1 MNLSQLK
8 PPKGQKHK
16 NQRIG
21 QGMGSGRGKYSGRG
35 AKGAKSISGYSRM
48 RGFEGGQMPLHRRL
62 PKRGFTNIF
71 RKEFAI
77 VNLGHLDR
85 LPGDSFDPGK
95 LLELGVIHKLKEGL
109 KILGSGELKRKIL
122 VKAHLF
128 SKSALE
134 KIKAAGGTAEVIPG
148 VKLNVKKVQHPGAK
162 AGTKPKSAAPKPAE
176 KPPADAPEAVGAP
189 VKEKKPSSKKPGAE
203 QPAAEKPAAEKGA
216 EKASKPKQAKP
227 SGKASNKEEK

>member
-21 QGMGSGRGKYSGRG
+21 QGMGSGRGKFSGRG

-77 VNLGHLDR
+77 VNLGDLDR
-85 LPGDSFDPGK
+85 IEGDSFDPGK
-95 LLELGVIHKLKEGL
+95 LLELGLIRKLQDGL
-109 KILGSGELKRKIL
+109 KILGSGELKRTIH

-134 KIKAAGGTAEVIPG
+134 KIQAAGGTAEVIPG
-148 VKLNVKKVQHPGAK
+148 VKLSPKKVQHPGARPGTIPK
-162 AGTKPKSAAPKPAE
+162 APAKAAAPKAE
-176 KPPADAPEAVGAP
+176 APEAGATP
-189 VKEKKPSSKKPGAE
+189 NVKPDGKAEKK
-203 QPAAEKPAAEKGA
+203 AAKGGAEKGA
-216 EKASKPKQAKP
+216 DKAGKPKQAKP
-227 SGKASNKEEK
+227 SGKSSNKEEK